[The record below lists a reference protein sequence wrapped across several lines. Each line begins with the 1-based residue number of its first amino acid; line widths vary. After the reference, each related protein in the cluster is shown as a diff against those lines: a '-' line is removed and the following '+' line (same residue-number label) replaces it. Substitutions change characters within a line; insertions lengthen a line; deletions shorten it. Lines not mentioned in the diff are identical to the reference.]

1 MSSPRGP
8 GGRGLAAAVAAAEA
22 APGSGGWDG
31 AEARRAPE
39 DEQLTE
45 PRGTRLASPAVARA
59 ARLPPQ
65 PAGRREAARARGR
78 SVSPGKLSRRPLR
91 ARHRIPRYH
100 GLQDPLRSLHLHGR
114 YFWALSLAEG
124 SGAVWDPRSGLGW
137 ELKPG
142 DREVSRRARLAGVV
156 RASRVAQRYKR
167 TWFWGDARFWRFC
180 AEAERGIDR
189 VLPAAARPRNK
200 LRAL

>member
-1 MSSPRGP
+1 M
-8 GGRGLAAAVAAAEA
+8 AAAVAAAEA

-45 PRGTRLASPAVARA
+45 PRGARLASPAAARA

-65 PAGRREAARARGR
+65 PAGRGEAARAQGR
-78 SVSPGKLSRRPLR
+78 SVSPGKLSRRPRR
-91 ARHRIPRYH
+91 ARHQVPRYH
-100 GLQDPLRSLHLHGR
+100 GLQEPLRSLHLHGR
-114 YFWALSLAEG
+114 YFGALSLAEG
-124 SGAVWDPRSGLGW
+124 SGAVWDPRPALGW

-142 DREVSRRARLAGVV
+142 DLEVSHRARLARVMRTF
-156 RASRVAQRYKR
+156 RATQRYVR
-167 TWFWGDARFWRFC
+167 TWFWGDARFWRYC
-180 AEAERGIDR
+180 AEADRGVDR